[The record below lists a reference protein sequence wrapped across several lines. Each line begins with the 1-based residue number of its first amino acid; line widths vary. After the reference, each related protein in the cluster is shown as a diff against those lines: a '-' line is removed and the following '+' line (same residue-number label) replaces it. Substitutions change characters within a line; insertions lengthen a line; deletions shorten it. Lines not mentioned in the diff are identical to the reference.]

1 MEADRKQQLNAVKL
15 ASLLKSGLGIES
27 SGIAPDP
34 TFHRGV
40 ACILNGSAW
49 IYVTDEQSRVLGAC
63 LAWVETK
70 HPDARELNIIVDG
83 DAGVVARRA
92 RNFLR
97 RINVYAVNGT
107 SLTEAE
113 PSGFGVPS
121 EAKGS
126 HLALRTLIEDG
137 GARVVVEHGVV
148 AGEVYGLEV
157 CRVLDGDGDEPR
169 LEVGVGAHDREA
181 FALLH
186 GHLPTVD
193 AVRQH
198 VNAVRS
204 HREAPI
210 GTHPLNRLAA
220 SRLVRARV
228 IADPKIIGSV
238 SLEVAEP
245 PVARTNLKDE
255 VPCVAKGLL
264 ETGRAAVVVFAH
276 GIDLEVVPFAVDAR
290 EWTNPEAEL
299 VIVVPERDR
308 HAVLTRIAAGVL
320 GGCSVIGVAV

>member
-15 ASLLKSGLGIES
+15 ASLLKSDRGIDS
-27 SGIAPDP
+27 SGLAPDP
-34 TFHRGV
+34 AFNRGV
-40 ACILNGSAW
+40 ACTLNGSAW
-49 IYVTDEQSRVLGAC
+49 IYITDDSARALGAS

-70 HPDARELNIIVDG
+70 HPDAREVNIVLESE
-83 DAGVVARRA
+83 AGLVARRA
-92 RNFLR
+92 RCFSR
-97 RINVYAVNGT
+97 RINVFAVHGT
-107 SLTEAE
+107 SLVEAE
-113 PSGFGVPS
+113 PTSIGVPA
-121 EAKGS
+121 EAKGA

-137 GARVVVEHGVV
+137 GAVVVVEHGVV

-157 CRVLDGDGDEPR
+157 CRVLDSETDEPR

-181 FALLH
+181 FTLLH

-193 AVRQH
+193 AIRQH
-198 VNAVRS
+198 VEAVRP

-220 SRLVRARV
+220 SRLIRSRV
-228 IADPKIIGSV
+228 IAAPSLIGAA

-255 VPCVAKGLL
+255 VPCVARGRL
-264 ETGRAAVVVFAH
+264 ENGRPVVAVFAH

-290 EWTNPEAEL
+290 EWINPDAEL

-308 HAVLTRIAAGVL
+308 HAVLARIAGGVL
-320 GGCSVIGVAV
+320 GGCSVVGVAV